1 MSNSNDQQS
10 SQKKSDYLQSDK
22 GCLYDTERL
31 NEIPILSVCLM
42 LNIPIEKKHSH
53 RAMCKVR
60 NERTASTVLYLDSN
74 TFYDFGG
81 GTGGDVI
88 AFYAYAAEV
97 SQGEA
102 MKALG
107 QAFGVVPT
115 NPRAGLRSNELTLYD
130 WKHIGIYG
138 ERAAKNFIFNVDR
151 MSLERLAE
159 ISEQYNM
166 SMNELRKAHPR
177 TYERVLKQK
186 ALPYVRTLR
195 NTYYLNVYSLYCFYK
210 NTGHPDLFQAP
221 ANQQDLTQEKE
232 SLIQAERALSRAVQG
247 TSITFRAGTS
257 YEPNTVLK
265 QLLRGEPELGSRSYK
280 GMQALARKNDC
291 FIRYRTMDVIDYQC
305 ADFSEIPHTAFVKGE
320 RVSVGFLPA
329 DEEKILAIMDEVKET
344 HTPTRSSSSSDPSLR
359 NIAHE
364 PDIDRCR

>member
-1 MSNSNDQQS
+1 MPNNKEQKPY
-10 SQKKSDYLQSDK
+10 QKKSGYSQSDK
-22 GCLYDTERL
+22 GSLYDAQKL

-42 LNIPIEKKHSH
+42 LNIPVEKKQSH

-60 NERTASTVLYLDSN
+60 KERTASTVLYLDSN

-81 GTGGDVI
+81 GAGGDVI

-107 QAFGVVPT
+107 QAFGITPT
-115 NPRAGLRSNELTLYD
+115 NPRAGLQSNELTLYD

-138 ERAAKNFIFNVDR
+138 ERATKNFVFNVDR
-151 MSLERLAE
+151 LPLNRLAE

-166 SMNELRKAHPR
+166 SMNELRKEHPR
-177 TYERVLKQK
+177 TYERILKQK
-186 ALPYVRTLR
+186 ALPYVRSLR
-195 NTYYLNVYSLYCFYK
+195 NTYYLNVYGLYCFYK
-210 NTGHPDLFQAP
+210 NTGHPDLFRVP
-221 ANQQDLTQEKE
+221 ANQQDLIQEKE
-232 SLIQAERALSRAVQG
+232 YLMQAERALSRAVQD
-247 TSITFRAGTS
+247 TSIFFRAGTS
-257 YEPNTVLK
+257 YEPNTVLR

-280 GMQALARKNDC
+280 GMQALARKNNC
-291 FIRYRTMDVIDYQC
+291 FIRYRTLDVIDYQF

-329 DEEKILAIMDEVKET
+329 DEEKVLAIMDEIKDG
-344 HTPTRSSSSSDPSLR
+344 HAPTLSSSSPEPSF
-359 NIAHE
+359 NNKTHE